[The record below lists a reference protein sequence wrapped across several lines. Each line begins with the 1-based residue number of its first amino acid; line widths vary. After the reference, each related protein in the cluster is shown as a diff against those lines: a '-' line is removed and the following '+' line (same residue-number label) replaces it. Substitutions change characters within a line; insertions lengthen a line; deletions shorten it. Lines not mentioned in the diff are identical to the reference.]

1 MGVNNSSKYVHEIRK
16 VFEEKHLATYGFVMN
31 DREIEIVTIRVF
43 AIKKRPLPK
52 IKVTFGNCDKPR
64 EVRKVI
70 INDDWVNV
78 DVYVREKLSKGFRI
92 RGPAIIEEYSSTT
105 VIKDGWNAII
115 DDSII
120 LVRE

>member
-1 MGVNNSSKYVHEIRK
+1 MS
-16 VFEEKHLATYGFVMN
+16 
-31 DREIEIVTIRVF
+31 
-43 AIKKRPLPK
+43 
-52 IKVTFGNCDKPR
+52 
-64 EVRKVI
+64 
-70 INDDWVNV
+70 